1 MKQRLS
7 RLSTAGAISSDMLQS
22 DEAVSEYR
30 SGRGGSGGGGM
41 GSSSG
46 GYGSSRAM
54 GGGGGGGS
62 GGLAGIDKLK
72 DSVSNFFEDIQRR
85 IG

>member
-1 MKQRLS
+1 
-7 RLSTAGAISSDMLQS
+7 MLQS

-30 SGRGGSGGGGM
+30 NSGRGGGM
-41 GSSSG
+41 GSSAGAGG
-46 GYGSSRAM
+46 GYGGSRAS
-54 GGGGGGGS
+54 GGGGS